1 MADLY
6 GTNVSSSATA
16 LALESE
22 DISAFLHHFLH
33 NQSSSSTTTST
44 IKAKH
49 AHSFSPALLH
59 PETASAAEVLSPQKD
74 RRRFSR
80 SAILSDSDCR
90 VRSGLST
97 AGSSAVVESSTGIN
111 FSDHGAYCPAG
122 MKESAG
128 NTFSSIA
135 AVDSEAI
142 TVSRKRRMFSMEN
155 SVDDFGCDSEG
166 PEASDVPS
174 NPAPS
179 RSSSKRSRAA
189 ETDKAS
195 MLDEAIEYL
204 KQLQLQVQMLTMRNG
219 LSLHPIYLPGALQP
233 TQLPQTGAGFAE
245 GNLLLSNSGTGT
257 LPANQ
262 EISMQ
267 TTFDLTSQPIAIPT
281 MTNMN
286 NSDTSFGFEHS
297 DQPHYGPFNLTGS
310 SKEICHE
317 EALPEPQGEMNC
329 SRKNSSSGVSS

>member
-122 MKESAG
+122 MKETAG

-155 SVDDFGCDSEG
+155 SVDDFGCDSEVV
-166 PEASDVPS
+166 S
-174 NPAPS
+174 
-179 RSSSKRSRAA
+179 
-189 ETDKAS
+189 
-195 MLDEAIEYL
+195 
-204 KQLQLQVQMLTMRNG
+204 VQG
-219 LSLHPIYLPGALQP
+219 IVYYPIG
-233 TQLPQTGAGFAE
+233 
-245 GNLLLSNSGTGT
+245 
-257 LPANQ
+257 
-262 EISMQ
+262 
-267 TTFDLTSQPIAIPT
+267 
-281 MTNMN
+281 
-286 NSDTSFGFEHS
+286 
-297 DQPHYGPFNLTGS
+297 
-310 SKEICHE
+310 C
-317 EALPEPQGEMNC
+317 
-329 SRKNSSSGVSS
+329 